1 MRHPLPIMAQPA
13 FALTVGALL
22 AISTATALAG
32 DAAARR
38 VIGFSPDGGYFA
50 FEQYG
55 ELDAGASASGYSQ
68 IDIIDTRTDE
78 FVGGKPI
85 LVVDESEE
93 STLTLEQ
100 ARAQAAARANPILA
114 RYAIASRGKQ
124 TASDKFTF
132 PSEMVAYADISRLE
146 QVSRKWLSPLYG
158 ETGISTIQLDQIL
171 AASTADCSASFDEAQ
186 SGDQALQGDK
196 ALQGDETPQGD
207 KTGKALGFRLSLRGQ
222 DGKPF
227 KTLHEDKAVPG
238 SRNCPTSYSL
248 SESYEY
254 TPSGKPAVIVVL
266 VQRFSQGFEGRDRRF
281 IAVTGQAR

>member
-1 MRHPLPIMAQPA
+1 MRHPASITAKPV
-13 FALTVGALL
+13 FALAIGALL
-22 AISTATALAG
+22 AISTASALAG

-38 VIGFSPDGGYFA
+38 IIGFSPDGAYFA

-85 LVVDESEE
+85 LIVDESEE
-93 STLTLEQ
+93 ATLTLEQ
-100 ARAQAAARANPILA
+100 ARAQAAAKAKPILA
-114 RYAIASRGKQ
+114 KYAIAPRGKQ

-132 PSEMVAYADISRLE
+132 PGEMVAYADISRLE
-146 QVSRKWLSPLYG
+146 QVSQKWLSPLYD
-158 ETGISTIQLDQIL
+158 EIGISTIQLDEIL
-171 AASTADCSASFDEAQ
+171 ANSTTDCSPSFEDSQ
-186 SGDQALQGDK
+186 QGDK
-196 ALQGDETPQGD
+196 ALQGDR
-207 KTGKALGFRLSLRGQ
+207 TGKALGFRLTLQGQ

-238 SRNCPTSYSL
+238 SRNCPTSHSL
-248 SESYEY
+248 SEAYEY

-281 IAVTGQAR
+281 IAVTGQPR

>member
-1 MRHPLPIMAQPA
+1 MMVRYGLG
-13 FALTVGALL
+13 FAAGAALL
-22 AISTATALAG
+22 LTIVSAAQAG

-38 VIGFSPDGGYFA
+38 IIGFSPDGNYFA

-55 ELDAGASASGYSQ
+55 EIDAAVSGWSQ

-93 STLTLEQ
+93 ATTTVEQ
-100 ARAQAAARANPILA
+100 ARAQAAKQAAPILA
-114 RYAIASRGKQ
+114 KYAIAARGER
-124 TASDKFTF
+124 TAFDRFTF
-132 PSEMVAYADISRLE
+132 PDDTVEYNDIFRLE
-146 QVSRKWLSPLYG
+146 QAGQKWLSPFYD
-158 ETGISTIQLDQIL
+158 ETGISTFKLDEIL
-171 AASTADCSASFDEAQ
+171 ADSKTDCSASFDDAKPDDQ
-186 SGDQALQGDK
+186 QGDKTLQGDK
-196 ALQGDETPQGD
+196 ALQGD
-207 KTGKALGFRLSLRGQ
+207 KTGKALGFRLSLQGQ

-227 KTLHEDKAVPG
+227 KVLHEDKAVPG

-248 SESYEY
+248 SESYEF
-254 TPSGKPAVIVVL
+254 TPDGKPAVIAVL

>member
-1 MRHPLPIMAQPA
+1 MRHPVSIMAKPV
-13 FALTVGALL
+13 FALTIGAVL

-38 VIGFSPDGGYFA
+38 IIGFSPDGAYFA

-55 ELDAGASASGYSQ
+55 ELDGGASASGYSE
-68 IDIIDTRTDE
+68 IDIIDTRNDE

-85 LVVDESEE
+85 LIVDESEA

-100 ARAQAAARANPILA
+100 ARAQAAAKAKPILA
-114 RYAIASRGKQ
+114 KYAIAPRGKQ

-132 PSEMVAYADISRLE
+132 PGEMVAYSDISRLE
-146 QVSRKWLSPLYG
+146 QASQKWLSPLYD
-158 ETGISTIQLDQIL
+158 ETGISTIQLDEIL
-171 AASTADCSASFDEAQ
+171 AGSTNDCSASFDDAQ
-186 SGDQALQGDK
+186 QGGQAPQGDK
-196 ALQGDETPQGD
+196 ALQGD
-207 KTGKALGFRLSLRGQ
+207 KTGKALGFRLTLQGQ
-222 DGKPF
+222 NGKPF
-227 KTLHEDKAVPG
+227 KTLHEDKTVPG

-266 VQRFSQGFEGRDRRF
+266 LQRFSQGFEGRDHRF
-281 IAVTGQAR
+281 IAVTGQPR

>member
-22 AISTATALAG
+22 AISTATALAETQ
-32 DAAARR
+32 RH
-38 VIGFSPDGGYFA
+38 
-50 FEQYG
+50 
-55 ELDAGASASGYSQ
+55 GASSASRPTAAISPSSNMVSSMPVPRRPV
-68 IDIIDTRTDE
+68 IRRSTSSTRAPTNSLAAS
-78 FVGGKPI
+78 PI

-196 ALQGDETPQGD
+196 ALQGDDTPQGD

-266 VQRFSQGFEGRDRRF
+266 VQHFSQGFEGRARRF
-281 IAVTGQAR
+281 ITVTGQAR

>member
-1 MRHPLPIMAQPA
+1 MRHPWSIVASPA
-13 FALTVGALL
+13 RSSMIGAMLL
-22 AISTATALAG
+22 VTAATAQAG

-38 VIGFSPDGGYFA
+38 IIGFSPDGAYFA

-93 STLTLEQ
+93 STLTLDQ
-100 ARAQAAARANPILA
+100 ARTQAAAKAAPFLA
-114 RYAIASRGKQ
+114 KYAIASRGEQ

-132 PSEMVAYADISRLE
+132 PGEIVGYSDISRLE
-146 QVSRKWLSPLYG
+146 QVSQRWLSPVYD
-158 ETGISTIQLDQIL
+158 EAEVSTIQLDEIL
-171 AASTADCSASFDEAQ
+171 ANSSADCSASFDDAQ
-186 SGDQALQGDK
+186 QGDQAVQGDK
-196 ALQGDETPQGD
+196 SLQGD
-207 KTGKALGFRLSLRGQ
+207 KTGKALGFRLTLQGQ

-254 TPSGKPAVIVVL
+254 TPAGKPAVIVVL

-281 IAVTGQAR
+281 IAVTGQPR

>member
-1 MRHPLPIMAQPA
+1 MRHPWSIVAGPA
-13 FALTVGALL
+13 RSLIIGAMLL
-22 AISTATALAG
+22 VTAATAQAG

-38 VIGFSPDGGYFA
+38 IIGFSPDGAYFA

-55 ELDAGASASGYSQ
+55 ELDAGASASGYSE

-85 LVVDESEE
+85 LVVDESEA

-100 ARAQAAARANPILA
+100 ARAQAAAKAKPILA
-114 RYAIASRGKQ
+114 KYAIASRGEQ

-132 PSEMVAYADISRLE
+132 PDEIVGYSDISRLE
-146 QVSRKWLSPLYG
+146 QVSQKRLSPLYD
-158 ETGISTIQLDQIL
+158 ETEVSTIQLDEIL
-171 AASTADCSASFDEAQ
+171 AASTADCSASFEDIRQ
-186 SGDQALQGDK
+186 SDQAL
-196 ALQGDETPQGD
+196 QGD
-207 KTGKALGFRLSLRGQ
+207 KTGKALGFRLTLQGQ

-248 SESYEY
+248 SESYQY
-254 TPSGKPAVIVVL
+254 TPAGKPAVIAVL

-281 IAVTGQAR
+281 IAVTGQPR

>member
-1 MRHPLPIMAQPA
+1 M
-13 FALTVGALL
+13 FALAIGALL
-22 AISTATALAG
+22 AISTASALAG

-38 VIGFSPDGGYFA
+38 IIGFSPDGAYFA

-55 ELDAGASASGYSQ
+55 ELDAGASASGYSE

-93 STLTLEQ
+93 ATLTLDQ
-100 ARAQAAARANPILA
+100 ARAQAAARAKPILA
-114 RYAIASRGKQ
+114 KYAIAPRGKQ

-132 PSEMVAYADISRLE
+132 PGEMVGYVDISRLE
-146 QVSRKWLSPLYG
+146 QVSQKWLSPLYD
-158 ETGISTIQLDQIL
+158 ETGVSTIQLDEIL
-171 AASTADCSASFDEAQ
+171 AGSTSDCSASFEDSQ
-186 SGDQALQGDK
+186 RSDK
-196 ALQGDETPQGD
+196 AFQGD
-207 KTGKALGFRLSLRGQ
+207 KTGKALGFRLTLQGQ

-248 SESYEY
+248 AEAYEY

-281 IAVTGQAR
+281 IAVTGQPR